1 MNTKHSI
8 TATIYRLLGLSDGLL
23 AGLEATKDHVETFT
37 AGIQTVAGQ
46 QFSRVSNILSPYT
59 TALMETLMALDIKVN
74 FYVEDIPSTPETYEG
89 EKGVFVPL

>member
-1 MNTKHSI
+1 MYSNHSV

-46 QFSRVSNILSPYT
+46 QFSRVSNILSTYT
-59 TALMETLMALDIKVN
+59 TALMETLMALDINVN
-74 FYVEDIPSTPETYEG
+74 FYVEDIPSTPETYQGEEG
-89 EKGVFVPL
+89 VLFPL